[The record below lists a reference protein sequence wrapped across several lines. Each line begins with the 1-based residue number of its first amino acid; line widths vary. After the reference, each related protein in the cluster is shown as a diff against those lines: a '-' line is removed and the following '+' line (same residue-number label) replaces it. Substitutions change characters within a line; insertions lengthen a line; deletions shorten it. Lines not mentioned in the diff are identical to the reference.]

1 MIHRLPVGAVR
12 EEWSGISSEELRA
25 LVEGLRQKDFCG
37 YVELR
42 WPDCEGALV
51 LSGDGE
57 VFAVFQ
63 ADAVDLRGPEAL
75 RHILSR
81 VGRLPPRAR
90 VVALPHTLGPLLGAL
105 SELQPL
111 HTGLHTHFVDLQRL
125 AARLAREGFS
135 GMVLLEGDGWWAFLP
150 FGDESNGAVYYD
162 GTTVMGRDRA
172 ELIESVL
179 GVGAE
184 IEVWV
189 NPLAAPRPVEF
200 EEVPAAP
207 PGGQAPVP
215 ETPPR
220 EETTQPAEPT
230 VPPELSAPEPA
241 TTIGPGAA
249 PEPGWQAYRGS
260 ETFVVI
266 PALSAS
272 EQGRE
277 PLSELQDRFGE
288 LAVELARRLDGTR
301 TLEEV
306 RAELGCTCAELE
318 PILLYL
324 QQRKWMARYF
334 RRRGPQR

>member
-1 MIHRLPVGAVR
+1 MLHRLPVGDVK
-12 EEWSGISSEELRA
+12 EDWSGISPAELRD
-25 LVEGLRQKDFCG
+25 LVEGLRRRDFCG

-42 WPDCEGALV
+42 WPDCEGALI
-51 LSGDGE
+51 LSGDGK

-75 RHILSR
+75 RHIVTRAGR
-81 VGRLPPRAR
+81 VQPRAR

-111 HTGLHTHFVDLQRL
+111 HVGLHTRFVDLERL

-135 GMVLLEGDGWWAFLP
+135 GLVLLEGEGWWGFLP
-150 FGDESNGAVYYD
+150 FGDDTNGNGAVYYD
-162 GTTVMGRDRA
+162 GSTVMGRQRG
-172 ELIESVL
+172 ELIEGLV

-189 NPLAAPRPVEF
+189 SPVAGPRPVEF
-200 EEVPAAP
+200 EPPASEPEQAAATPSPAPEQLPAPPQVEPTAAP
-207 PGGQAPVP
+207 Q
-215 ETPPR
+215 
-220 EETTQPAEPT
+220 
-230 VPPELSAPEPA
+230 
-241 TTIGPGAA
+241 
-249 PEPGWQAYRGS
+249 PGWQAYKGS
-260 ETFVVI
+260 ETFVAV
-266 PALSAS
+266 PALTEAD
-272 EQGRE
+272 EEGGPLGELRE
-277 PLSELQDRFGE
+277 RFGQV
-288 LAVELARRLDGTR
+288 AVELARRLDGTR

-306 RAELGCTCAELE
+306 REELGRPCAELE